1 MGTYNYSPSTG
12 GQTIFENAE
21 YKLGHLLKDVNPY
34 YFLKNTKADLHD
46 EYIKHLNQFKKEY
59 EIRKN

>member
-1 MGTYNYSPSTG
+1 MDKALFGYFPVEKKIG
-12 GQTIFENAE
+12 LHLF
-21 YKLGHLLKDVNPY
+21 YKNIKS
-34 YFLKNTKADLHD
+34 DLHD